1 MNNIALKLTA
11 FEGPLDLLM
20 HLIET
25 NKVDIYDIPIV
36 EITEQY
42 IAYLRNL
49 QDFDMELA
57 SEFLVMAATL
67 LQIKSR
73 MLLPKEERPEDEEEA
88 DPRQQLVEMLIEYRR
103 IKAAVVKLRY
113 LKEQADRYGQR
124 EGMFANLVERTIPSY
139 PVSELLKALGNVLR
153 GSERQL
159 AYIEPQA
166 FSVQEKMAAILQR
179 LEVQPQGFLLNE
191 LFQTGKAGEK
201 VAAFLGVLEL
211 LKLGLVTISQ
221 KEAFAPIYIFTKHNQ
236 QQEEAV
242 HVS

>member
-1 MNNIALKLTA
+1 MSDVSLKLTA

-20 HLIET
+20 HLIES
-25 NKVDIYDIPIV
+25 NKIDIYDIPIV

-42 IAYLRNL
+42 IGYLRNL
-49 QDFDMELA
+49 QEFDMELA

-73 MLLPKEERPEDEEEA
+73 MLLPKEAREDEDEGE
-88 DPRQQLVEMLIEYRR
+88 DPRQQLVEMLVEYRR
-103 IKAAVVKLRY
+103 IKKAAQNLRY
-113 LKEQADRYGQR
+113 LKEEADRYASR
-124 EGMFANLVERTIPSY
+124 EPMFANLVERYVPSY
-139 PVSELLKALGNVLR
+139 PVQDLLLALSNVLR
-153 GSERQL
+153 DSDRPL

-179 LEVQPQGFLLNE
+179 LQAHPGGFLLND
-191 LFQTGKAGEK
+191 LLSSGKNGEK

-211 LKLGLVTISQ
+211 LKMGLITITQ
-221 KEAFAPIYIFTKHNQ
+221 HAAFAPIYIFSKQ
-236 QQEEAV
+236 GEAS